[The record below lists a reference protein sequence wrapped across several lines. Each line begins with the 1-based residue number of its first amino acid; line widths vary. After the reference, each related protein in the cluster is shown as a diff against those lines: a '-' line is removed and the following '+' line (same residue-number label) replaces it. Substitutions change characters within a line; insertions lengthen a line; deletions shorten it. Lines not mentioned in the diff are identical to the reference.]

1 MVVHF
6 CCSGLLSTNRLIL
19 AVAPAT
25 SSADSGVP
33 IQLVSRIS
41 PGVLGNPGNVTSYP
55 KGPLFSQHWLGG
67 GANPLLKYQ
76 PVHTRTRS
84 PREVLRHP
92 VMGVAKTGS
101 ACRGRLSPS
110 PATTG
115 RSRHRHPLSID
126 LNWVYIGR
134 HANADIHY
142 PGDTAPAP

>member
-1 MVVHF
+1 VGLFNPVPLVVQQ
-6 CCSGLLSTNRLIL
+6 TEQQ
-19 AVAPAT
+19 AVH
-25 SSADSGVP
+25 
-33 IQLVSRIS
+33 QLVSRIS